1 MGPAGN
7 DLLESQDK
15 EGTSLNYL
23 GGLKSN
29 NFNTQ
34 SRSNQNQNSKSKF
47 MARSNS
53 AKNARNIRINEND
66 LTLSMINNN
75 NNMRES
81 SPIRNDRKNDRNHIK
96 QSPQE
101 SQTLRD
107 K

>member
-15 EGTSLNYL
+15 EGISLNHL

-53 AKNARNIRINEND
+53 AKNARNNKISEND
-66 LTLSMINNN
+66 LTLSMINN

-81 SPIRNDRKNDRNHIK
+81 SPIRNDRKNDRNYMK